1 MVQKGLTH
9 TCFCW
14 NNKQPWDT
22 VQAITILPPPH
33 PPQKGTVMSLCIK
46 HFEEDTD
53 VVNYSKKNNIFD
65 VTSLNEPGTSQL
77 IAWLLDPKESH
88 TLGNAFLKTF
98 IREVNHAL
106 KNNAFPG
113 SARLTA
119 EDLKSATILTEQ
131 NIRQGEKTGRLD
143 ILIVNDKTCIV
154 IENKFGSK
162 EHNNQLSFYKKY
174 FSNARK
180 NKLEKTFFVYL
191 DINMN
196 MYEMEKTA
204 KMGWIPLD
212 YSWISEFLSE
222 HKKYIKEHKIK
233 YILESFYS
241 SVTDESNLDN
251 CIDRL
256 CHRHAELIE
265 RIRDISGNSITDFI
279 SKKKDFDISLYNI
292 YIKYKFLFDKLI
304 KRYKYINEIKIV
316 DKINNLHPQE
326 KNGLTCYIQKNS
338 CIFTSKRI
346 SDHSD
351 ENDTYWP
358 VYIKISLCEN
368 NTYSVYLYV
377 YTADIRKHKRK
388 SDMLLDVIKNITNNP
403 SFSFNAWNTYRIMSS
418 SEISSRRLTPVFEKQ
433 WNALLTMQKLFL
445 G

>member
-1 MVQKGLTH
+1 M
-9 TCFCW
+9 
-14 NNKQPWDT
+14 
-22 VQAITILPPPH
+22 
-33 PPQKGTVMSLCIK
+33 
-46 HFEEDTD
+46 
-53 VVNYSKKNNIFD
+53 
-65 VTSLNEPGTSQL
+65 
-77 IAWLLDPKESH
+77 
-88 TLGNAFLKTF
+88 
-98 IREVNHAL
+98 
-106 KNNAFPG
+106 
-113 SARLTA
+113 
-119 EDLKSATILTEQ
+119 
-131 NIRQGEKTGRLD
+131 
-143 ILIVNDKTCIV
+143 
-154 IENKFGSK
+154 
-162 EHNNQLSFYKKY
+162 
-174 FSNARK
+174 
-180 NKLEKTFFVYL
+180 
-191 DINMN
+191 
-196 MYEMEKTA
+196 
-204 KMGWIPLD
+204 
-212 YSWISEFLSE
+212 
-222 HKKYIKEHKIK
+222 
-233 YILESFYS
+233 
-241 SVTDESNLDN
+241 
-251 CIDRL
+251 
-256 CHRHAELIE
+256 
-265 RIRDISGNSITDFI
+265 
-279 SKKKDFDISLYNI
+279 
-292 YIKYKFLFDKLI
+292 I